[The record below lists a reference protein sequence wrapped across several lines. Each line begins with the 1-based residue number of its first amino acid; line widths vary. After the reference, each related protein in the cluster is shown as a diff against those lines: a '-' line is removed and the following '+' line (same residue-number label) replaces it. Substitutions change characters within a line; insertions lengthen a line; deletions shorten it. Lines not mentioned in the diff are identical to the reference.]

1 MTLNLLRKLSLSHYR
16 IEIAPHEAKW
26 ISRFKIDCENANIS
40 ELPLEIALALSS
52 DFINELNQFIAM
64 IDTFNVRIKK
74 IILLS
79 RDSLTTDQQLI
90 NHATTIKA
98 NWPNV
103 KIGAGTDYN
112 FTELNRNRLDG
123 EPLDFISFSI
133 DPQEHATD
141 DRTLIENMEG
151 QKEVVQTALKLYPKK
166 SIHVSPLMFRRRFN
180 PYATDPMA
188 KILTGEERT
197 DRRQK
202 TQFGSLFTIG
212 SIKALSEA
220 KVEAITLFQTV
231 GNQGIVSTEGNPY
244 PAYTLLQEILDK
256 PHHLLGTK
264 SSSPLKL
271 DAILLECQQVKKLII
286 MNYTN
291 ENQTLYFDNLAF
303 ELLPYEVSIKVMS

>member
-1 MTLNLLRKLSLSHYR
+1 MSHYR

-26 ISRFKIDCENANIS
+26 ISRFKIDCENANIL

-197 DRRQK
+197 DRGQK

-244 PAYTLLQEILDK
+244 PVYTLLQEILDK
-256 PHHLLGTK
+256 PYHLLGTK